1 VKASG
6 AGAGISKPFGTDIKP
21 KPVAAGGS
29 KSESDAESESSYSEE
44 ETPEAEPVDVEPIRR
59 YHVDCFGLPPRFVQ
73 IIRAE
78 IRRYRPGVSLQELDE
93 SVKHLARRLP
103 FLTRGSL
110 FPF

>member
-1 VKASG
+1 MAASG
-6 AGAGISKPFGTDIKP
+6 AGIGKSFGADVKP
-21 KPVAAGGS
+21 KPATGSSS
-29 KSESDAESESSYSEE
+29 KSESDTDSEDSYYEE
-44 ETPEAEPVDVEPIRR
+44 ETPEAQPVKVEPIRR

-78 IRRYRPGVSLQELDE
+78 IRRYRPGVSQQELDE

-103 FLTRGSL
+103 FLTRRSL